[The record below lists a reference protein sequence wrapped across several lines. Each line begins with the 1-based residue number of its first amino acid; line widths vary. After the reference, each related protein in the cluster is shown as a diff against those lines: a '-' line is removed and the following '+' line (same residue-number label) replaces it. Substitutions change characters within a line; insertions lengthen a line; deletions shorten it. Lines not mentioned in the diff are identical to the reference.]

1 MVRLIVC
8 SVLLTP
14 CIAFAQDESGV
25 ICWKDPGFD
34 PFPYDVCPEN
44 PLPLEAFTKVS
55 TCGYSGFGLRP
66 DGSIEHWGSC
76 ISYQC
81 YVPIG
86 EFTDVC
92 AVGAGGA
99 AINTDGQ
106 IVYWGSVDQ
115 LAFRLQ
121 TVDAEFKSIS
131 ADGFSFYALTVDNV
145 LWSARSSD
153 KGQGGQGPVSIAD
166 NVRSFSASNGVVAYT
181 TNDGNFGFYN
191 TAQSTSAAILIDG
204 FQNLILTNGL
214 DPSTFDF
221 HGSSAHRMWIHST
234 ETGQVFG
241 GRVANFGFEVI
252 STPQGLTYRSFHA
265 NPYSVTVVGIQD
277 DGNAVAWSD
286 FNDCSFFAQEW
297 ISPGVPLKS
306 ASPSRCHIL
315 GIIDGDSTN
324 ETLCPEDV
332 DGDGFVDFNDLIRV
346 VAAWGPCSG

>member
-1 MVRLIVC
+1 MVRVIVC

-25 ICWKDPGFD
+25 ICWKDPSFD

-55 TCGYSGFGLRP
+55 TSGNSGFGLRP

-131 ADGFSFYALTVDNV
+131 SDGYSYYALTVDDV
-145 LWSARSSD
+145 LWSARN
-153 KGQGGQGPVSIAD
+153 GQGNQGPVVVAD
-166 NVRSFSASNGVVAYT
+166 NVRSFSSSTGVLAYT
-181 TNDGNFGFYN
+181 TNDGNYGYFSTN
-191 TAQSTSAAILIDG
+191 TGASASFLINGIQD
-204 FQNLILTNGL
+204 LIFNNGL
-214 DPSTFDF
+214 DPSTFEF
-221 HGSSAHRMWIHST
+221 HGSRDFRMWIHS
-234 ETGQVFG
+234 EDTGQVFG
-241 GRVANFGFEVI
+241 VAAIGGGFDLLT
-252 STPQGLTYRSFHA
+252 SPQGITYRSFHA
-265 NPYSVTVVGIQD
+265 NPYCVTVVGIQD

-286 FNDCSFFAQEW
+286 FNDCNFLAQEW

-324 ETLCPEDV
+324 ENLCPEDV